1 MSSLADAIV
10 VGDSS
15 DDEGPKPPPASSPED
30 AIEIP
35 DSSDDEGPPPR
46 KKLCGPDRQAVA
58 ASAPSPD
65 ERTIAEVSPV
75 DDQPTIAPAPS
86 PAKKRRPYKCGK
98 CGELK
103 KTGCKC
109 FAASIISSTTERC
122 TIPKC
127 TAGSCTRLHQCR
139 KAGRG
144 CRSGRQWL
152 APEAFDT
159 KKGGEK
165 RNLTCIVCAAKQKG
179 NNAISNAI
187 WNPINNPI
195 NNPITNAKTAAK
207 KMQERIAYEKATL
220 GDEHD
225 VSPEALRAHRE
236 AAISRAEE
244 LIAGYDVTC
253 PEGYAVIF
261 YGASTGSK
269 GFSVKEEGVNQFRPR
284 GYKVPTIIDAQ
295 GHVPPAALT
304 GAWGPGG
311 KSVYD
316 CGSSKVISHAVEKAL
331 HEHFAPICDASDDK
345 MPRLW
350 RKRGAGY
357 AQGIGP
363 YHVCIRIMPLPLPH
377 GWRRSF

>member
-195 NNPITNAKTAAK
+195 NNPIYGPRSRAKLKA
-207 KMQERIAYEKATL
+207 ERRKE
-220 GDEHD
+220 
-225 VSPEALRAHRE
+225 HRE
-236 AAISRAEE
+236 LLRRHQLDRHAHSDATINSICDR
-244 LIAGYDVTC
+244 LVT
-253 PEGYAVIF
+253 
-261 YGASTGSK
+261 TGL
-269 GFSVKEEGVNQFRPR
+269 QC
-284 GYKVPTIIDAQ
+284 
-295 GHVPPAALT
+295 L
-304 GAWGPGG
+304 GG
-311 KSVYD
+311 LS
-316 CGSSKVISHAVEKAL
+316 ILQAL
-331 HEHFAPICDASDDK
+331 HSKTFAIYTGLTMQPTRVEVSLGVLGTTPACFHS
-345 MPRLW
+345 
-350 RKRGAGY
+350 
-357 AQGIGP
+357 
-363 YHVCIRIMPLPLPH
+363 
-377 GWRRSF
+377 S

>member
-165 RNLTCIVCAAKQKG
+165 RNLTCKECAAKNKEKNAITNPIYSPI
-179 NNAISNAI
+179 NNAING
-187 WNPINNPI
+187 PIN
-195 NNPITNAKTAAK
+195 NAKTAAK

-225 VSPEALRAHRE
+225 VSPKALQAHRE
-236 AAISRAEE
+236 AAIDHVTQ
-244 LIAGYDVTC
+244 LIADNWKIYPKGF
-253 PEGYAVIF
+253 AVQI
-261 YGASTGSK
+261 YGASTGSQ
-269 GFSVKEEGVNQFRPR
+269 GFSVKEEGVNQLRQR
-284 GYKVPTIIDAQ
+284 GYKSATIIDAT
-295 GHVPPAALT
+295 GYAPPVALT
-304 GAWGPGG
+304 RAWGPGG

-316 CGSSKVISHAVEKAL
+316 CGSSKVISRTVETAL
-331 HEHFAPICDASDDK
+331 HKHFWPICDASDGK
-345 MPRLW
+345 MLRLW
-350 RKRGAGY
+350 RACGAG
-357 AQGIGP
+357 APQGIGP
-363 YHVCIRIMPLPLPH
+363 YHVCIRIMPLPMPH
-377 GWRRSF
+377 GWRRGF